1 MLDLIPPTLAAAA
14 EAAATQPAGGPTP
27 LPVSHTAAA
36 LLVITALVAWVNVK
50 FVKLP
55 TTIGVMALALAAS
68 LIALALH
75 ELTGF
80 KLDNVAQ
87 RVVSG
92 IDFEAFVLEGV
103 LGFLLFAGA
112 LHVELNDLLK
122 QKFVILILA
131 TLGVVASTFVVGG
144 LAYLLLPLFGFEL
157 TVPQALL
164 LGAVV
169 TPTDP
174 IAVLGLMKSA
184 GVPRELETK
193 VTGES
198 LFNDGVG
205 VVVFLALLGIAYP
218 AATGHADQ
226 EATSRLADIASLFL
240 VEVVGGIVAGLV
252 CGYVAYLMV
261 KKIDRYSVEVLITV
275 ALVTGVYVACGAV
288 NLLGHHLSG
297 PLAAVVAGLLMGNKG
312 RVTGMSDETREHLDV
327 FWELVDEVLNAVLF
341 VLIGLEV
348 LVLEFTG
355 RALLAGAVMI
365 PVVLLARS
373 LAVGGGVEML
383 KRTRLRTH
391 FGGGTRRVLVWAGLR
406 GGISVALALATP
418 AGGANR
424 DVIVTVAYVVV
435 AFSILVQG
443 PTVPWVVRRSVP
455 ASQLGGDTREHP
467 HEGDA

>member
-1 MLDLIPPTLAAAA
+1 MLLPLLAASEPSVVAGDAA
-14 EAAATQPAGGPTP
+14 G
-27 LPVSHTAAA
+27 LPVGQTAAA
-36 LLVITALVAWVNVK
+36 LLVLTALFAWLNVK

-68 LIALALH
+68 LLALAAH
-75 ELTGF
+75 ELFGLT
-80 KLDNVAQ
+80 LDDQAERIVA
-87 RVVSG
+87 G

-112 LHVELNDLLK
+112 LHVDLNDLLR
-122 QKFVILILA
+122 QKWVITVLA
-131 TLGVVASTFVVGG
+131 TLGVVASVCVVGSM
-144 LAYLLLPLFGFEL
+144 AYFILPLMGFEL
-157 TVPQALL
+157 SIAQALL

-184 GVPRELETK
+184 GVPKDLETK

-218 AATGHADQ
+218 SLSHNGG
-226 EATSRLADIASLFL
+226 EAESTTSLMADIGALFL
-240 VEVVGGIVAGLV
+240 VEVGGGILAGLV
-252 CGYVAYLMV
+252 AGYIAYLFI
-261 KKIDRYSVEVLITV
+261 KRIDRYSVEVLITL
-275 ALVTGVYVACGAV
+275 ALVTAVYVFCGSV

-312 RVTGMSDETREHLDV
+312 RVTGMSDTTREHLDV

-348 LVLEFTG
+348 LILQFTG
-355 RALLAGAVMI
+355 KALLAGLVMI
-365 PVVLLARS
+365 PVVLIARFV
-373 LAVGGGVEML
+373 AVGGGVELL
-383 KRTRLRTH
+383 KRTKLRTS
-391 FGGGTRRVLVWAGLR
+391 FTPGARRVLVWAGLR
-406 GGISVALALATP
+406 GGISVALALAIPRGVGEEAAT
-418 AGGANR
+418 R
-424 DVIVTVAYVVV
+424 DAIVTVAYLVV

-443 PTVPWVVRRSVP
+443 PTVPLVVRRAVP
-455 ASQLGGDTREHP
+455 KSLLAGQREYP
-467 HEGDA
+467 REGDN